1 MKKIFVC
8 AFGAFLMVGSAAGFV
23 GFSGCGVK
31 KLHRTHYTID
41 GEFFPQ
47 ENKLVASMSVTV
59 PNEGED
65 ALESL
70 SFELW
75 PNAYREGAKYS
86 PVSELYSGFAYYQGI
101 NYGGIEV
108 TSVGGADS
116 YEVGGE
122 DENILS
128 VALSKPLFPD
138 EETTVSFE
146 FEVTLANI
154 NHRLGVGVRNVTL
167 ANFYP
172 VLCARGE
179 QGFLEYVY
187 ANCGDPFVSEC
198 ADYELNLTFPSE
210 YEIAYSGVGQV
221 TSAQGKKT
229 LAMTA
234 DEVRDI
240 ACVLG
245 KDLSCVTQ
253 DVAGV
258 CVEYW
263 YLVDEAPEETLKTAT
278 ESLAYFS
285 DTFGDYAYPRYTV
298 VQTDFPYG
306 GMEYSGLAMIATNL
320 MREDIPAVVAH
331 ETAHQWWYSMVGSNQ
346 FETPWLD
353 EGLAEYSA
361 AMFLGDHPEYEISYS
376 DFVKQSENGYRAYFS
391 VKSQLSGEADTG
403 MNRAL
408 TSYSGEYEY
417 RNLAYD
423 KGVIMLDRVRSVT
436 GDRAFRSAMRRYF
449 EKYNGRIASPEEFI
463 SCFHGSNVEELFRS
477 FVDGKC
483 VI

>member
-23 GFSGCGVK
+23 GFAGCGVK
-31 KLHRTHYTID
+31 GRHRTHYTIE
-41 GEFFPQ
+41 GEFLPQ

-59 PNEGED
+59 PNSSEET
-65 ALESL
+65 LEKL

-75 PNAYREGAKYS
+75 PNAYREGAKYA
-86 PVSELYSGFAYYQGI
+86 PVSDLYSGFAYYRGI
-101 NYGGIEV
+101 SYGGIEV

-116 YEVGGE
+116 FEIGGE

-128 VALSKPLFPD
+128 VALFEPLFPD
-138 EETTVSFE
+138 EEVTVSFE

-198 ADYELNLTFPSE
+198 ADYELQLTFPSE
-210 YEIAYSGVGQV
+210 YEVAYSGVGQV

-229 LAMTA
+229 LSMSAE
-234 DEVRDI
+234 EVRDV

-263 YLVDEAPEETLKTAT
+263 YLVDAAPEETLKAAT

-285 DTFGDYAYPRYTV
+285 ETFGEYAYPRYTL

-306 GMEYSGLAMIATNL
+306 GMEYSGLAMIASNL

-361 AMFLGDHPEYEISYS
+361 AMFLGEHPEYEISYS

-436 GDRAFRSAMRRYF
+436 GERAFLAAMRRYF
-449 EKYNGRIASPEEFI
+449 EKCSGKIASPEDFI
-463 SCFHGSNVEELFRS
+463 SCFRGSNAEELFRS